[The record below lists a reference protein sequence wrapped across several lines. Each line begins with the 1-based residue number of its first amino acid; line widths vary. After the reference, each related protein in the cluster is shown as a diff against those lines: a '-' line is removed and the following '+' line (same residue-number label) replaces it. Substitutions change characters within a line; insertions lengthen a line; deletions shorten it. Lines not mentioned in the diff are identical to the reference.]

1 VQRTAPACRNS
12 ITTHDAI
19 PVHKKKRRNPE
30 IAPSTLLQREL
41 AHTGRMAQPA

>member
-1 VQRTAPACRNS
+1 MPQL
-12 ITTHDAI
+12 HQDARRH
-19 PVHKKKRRNPE
+19 PGSQKKRRNPE